1 MAFMGM
7 RGTGDWQTDERPKN
21 WRQGILFLYPTGS
34 APLTGLLSK
43 MGEEQVDDPEFNWW
57 TKLLPAQGGTI
68 TDIYT
73 DAGMTTALA
82 AGGTAAGTL
91 LYVKLPQALATEFR
105 VGHQVLLRVSTN
117 LNVDVNAKV
126 TGRTLNG
133 ANSQLIV
140 KLLEID
146 DNGGAAN
153 LSTADT
159 ILIIGNVNA
168 EGAPI
173 PDAIAYDPVKW
184 NNFTQIFRTP
194 LDITRTARK
203 TRLRT
208 EDAYKEAKRESL
220 ELHSIEMEKAF
231 FWGIKTENVGTNGKP
246 ERTTMGL
253 IQAIKTGA
261 PSNVFNYSTDANYTG
276 DPWVGTNG
284 SGEEWLDRSLEVIFR
299 YGSADKLAF
308 AGSGAILGI
317 QRIAKFTGQINLT
330 PMSTSYGLKVTQWI
344 TPFGTINL
352 MTHPLFSYEATT
364 RNLVVICEPS
374 MLKYRYIDDTTF
386 MSQDAT
392 KVSPSHERLDG
403 TKEEW
408 LTECGLEYHH
418 PLKFGMLQNVGRDN
432 P

>member
-7 RGTGDWQTDERPKN
+7 RGTGDWATDERPKN
-21 WRQGILFLYPTGS
+21 WRQGILYLYPNGM

-43 MGEEQVDDPEFNWW
+43 MGEEVVTDPEFAWW
-57 TKLLPAQGGTI
+57 TKNLATQGGTI

-73 DAGMTTALA
+73 DSGMTAALA
-82 AGGTAAGTL
+82 AGGTAAGVT
-91 LYVKLPQALATEFR
+91 LYVKVAQALATEFR

-126 TGRTLNG
+126 VGVTLAG
-133 ANSQLIV
+133 ADSKIDV
-140 KLLEID
+140 KLLEAD
-146 DNGGAAN
+146 DNGGATN

-159 ILIIGNVNA
+159 ILIIGNINS

-173 PDAIAYDPVKW
+173 PNAVAYDPVKW
-184 NNFTQIFRTP
+184 FNYTQIFRTP

-203 TRLRT
+203 TTLRT

-231 FWGIKTENVGTNGKP
+231 FWGIRTENVGTNGKP
-246 ERTTMGL
+246 ERTTMGV

-261 PSNVFNYSTDANYTG
+261 PSNSFTYTTDASVPASTTWLEG
-276 DPWVGTNG
+276 
-284 SGEEWLDRSLEVIFR
+284 GEEWLDRSLEVIFR
-299 YGSADKLAF
+299 YGSSDKMAF
-308 AGSGAILGI
+308 AGSGALLGI
-317 QRIAKFTGQINLT
+317 NRIAKAAGQINLT
-330 PMSTSYGLKVTQWI
+330 PTATSYGLKVTQWI
-344 TPFGTINL
+344 TPFGTLNL
-352 MTHPLFSYEATT
+352 MTHPLFSYDATT
-364 RNLVVICEPS
+364 RNLLVILEPQ

-386 MSQDAT
+386 MSMDTT

-418 PLKFGMLQNVGRDN
+418 PTKFGLLNDVGKDK